1 MTKDELLEWQ
11 DMYTFNVKH
20 TEVLAKMTG
29 DRKAQYEKRTRG
41 VLNDILLWANALDYR
56 WGCEEVNGELLP

>member
-1 MTKDELLEWQ
+1 MTKDELLEWK

-29 DRKAQYEKRTRG
+29 NRKAQYEKRTRG
-41 VLNDILLWANALDYR
+41 VLNNILLWAITLDYR
-56 WGCEEVNGELLP
+56 